1 MDVLGPYP
9 SGHADGFDVLIS
21 DVKPEDLPGRIS
33 QALGVQYLA
42 EMQSRPT
49 PVSGIVFN
57 TKNSTLRVL
66 VTLPVSVR
74 GRSVAVHFIFDT
86 TAPCTY
92 IALSVLQALN
102 LPEVSLYSEVVR
114 INGVKSVLSVSDT
127 TKATYGEGHNK
138 VEVPCHFVGLNI
150 LGMDFL
156 DRAGIKLEMDLANN
170 AVVLSSTQFPVIG

>member
-9 SGHADGFDVLIS
+9 SSLAEGFDVLIS
-21 DVKPEDLPGRIS
+21 DVKPEDLPGCIS

-49 PVSGIVFN
+49 PVNGIVFN
-57 TKNSTLRVL
+57 TKSRTLRVL
-66 VTLPVSVR
+66 VTLPVSAR

-86 TAPCTY
+86 GAQGTY
-92 IALSVLQALN
+92 VALSVLEALS
-102 LPEVSLYSEVVR
+102 LPEVSLCSEVVK

-127 TKATYGEGHNK
+127 TKAIYHEGDNEM
-138 VEVPCHFVGLNI
+138 EVPCHFVGLNI

-156 DRAGIKLEMDLANN
+156 DRAGIKLEMDLATN
-170 AVVLSSTQFPVIG
+170 AVVLSSPQFPVIG